1 MRGGSDQVR
10 LMARVARMHH
20 EQGMRQTAIA
30 TELHLSTA
38 RVSRLLKRAAEE
50 GIVRT
55 IVTLPAGVHTDLEQ
69 ALEQR
74 YGLAEAVIVDGPD
87 GDEAVL
93 PALGAAAAVYLES
106 TLAGEV
112 VGIASW
118 SSSLLAVM
126 DAMQPTN
133 GYTLRQV
140 VQMVGGHGNPAVQ
153 MESSRLIGQFAHLT
167 GAEAIMVPAPGLLG
181 SRQARD
187 SLLADPPV
195 AAVVDRWSEITVA
208 LVGIGTL
215 EPSALIRE
223 SGNAVPP
230 DQLAHLR
237 GLGAVGDIC
246 LRFFDADGGVIDSEL
261 DERIL
266 GIEPAALLAIP
277 RRVAVAGGMRKLA
290 AIRATLRGGWV
301 TVLVTDVNVARALLA

>member
-1 MRGGSDQVR
+1 MRGNNDHVR

-38 RVSRLLKRAAEE
+38 RVSRLLKRAVEE

-55 IVTLPAGVHTDLEQ
+55 IVTLPPGVHTDLEQ
-69 ALEQR
+69 ELETR

-87 GDEAVL
+87 DDTRVL

-106 TLAGEV
+106 TLTGEV

-133 GYTLRQV
+133 GYTLHQV

-153 MESSRLIGQFAHLT
+153 MESSRLIGQFAQLT
-167 GAEAIMVPAPGLLG
+167 GAEAVMVPAPGLLG

-195 AAVVDRWSEITVA
+195 AKVVARWDEITVA

-223 SGNAVPP
+223 SGNAMAP
-230 DQLAHLR
+230 DQLGRLR
-237 GLGAVGDIC
+237 ELGAVGDIC
-246 LRFFDADGGVIDSEL
+246 LRYFDTEGRAITSEL
-261 DERIL
+261 DDRIL
-266 GIEPAALLAIP
+266 GIEPTKLLAIP
-277 RRVAVAGGMRKLA
+277 RRVGVAGGMRKLA
-290 AIRATLRGGWV
+290 AIRAAVVGGWV
-301 TVLVTDVNVARALLA
+301 NVLVTDANVARALLA